1 MLLSSVTRH
10 LMFRRLRWS
19 SVFVS
24 ILIGLCIYVGQ
35 VDAAWQEIADWVDC
49 GSSNFQTQ
57 RILVDYNTET
67 YWLNMS
73 IVGTFNREVVD
84 SEPETNK
91 AGMCPI
97 ISYICRADFYF

>member
-1 MLLSSVTRH
+1 MLLSSATRH
-10 LMFRRLRWS
+10 LRFPRPRWS
-19 SVFVS
+19 SVFLS
-24 ILIGLCIYVGQ
+24 ILIALCIHVGQ
-35 VDAAWQEIADWVDC
+35 ANAAWQEIADWVDC

-57 RILVDYNTET
+57 SILVDFNHET

-91 AGMCPI
+91 ASMSSI
-97 ISYICRADFYF
+97 ISDP